1 MRVQNAYNV
10 SKKRF
15 ASKGMYDM
23 SNKKKAKYKVG
34 DTVVITMYGTV
45 GKITDVKFV
54 FLLVEQAKGSSYKCI
69 VR

>member
-1 MRVQNAYNV
+1 M
-10 SKKRF
+10 
-15 ASKGMYDM
+15 G
-23 SNKKKAKYKVG
+23 NKKKAKYEVG

-54 FLLVEQAKGSSYKCI
+54 FLFVEQDDGISDKWT